1 MTEQDDLRAV
11 VEAVAEAAGAV
22 TAFEGSIVPPWWKRI
37 FSGGVDSHFRHRV
50 GHFLHA
56 LDAVLVSH
64 PKLLTDDDMTA
75 LRGHGDQVIARLEA
89 ELSAGV
95 LERNDKVQ
103 IATTVYKINER
114 VEEILM
120 ASKRLR
126 EPPAPGTLGR

>member
-1 MTEQDDLRAV
+1 
-11 VEAVAEAAGAV
+11 
-22 TAFEGSIVPPWWKRI
+22 
-37 FSGGVDSHFRHRV
+37 
-50 GHFLHA
+50 
-56 LDAVLVSH
+56 
-64 PKLLTDDDMTA
+64 MTA

-95 LERNDKVQ
+95 LERDDKVQ

>member
-22 TAFEGSIVPPWWKRI
+22 TRWNGPWKRI

-95 LERNDKVQ
+95 LERDDKVQ